1 MTALYELVE
10 HLKCSFEWLSF
21 ILNLIILAFFFF
33 LRVRFG
39 FKGIENI
46 FVGIK
51 IRDTQGY
58 TKLLLFLVFDDRIGN
73 INIEI
78 EELSILFCL
87 KKMKN
92 KTLNSKINLGITIK
106 MKKKIIK
113 IFAKD

>member
-21 ILNLIILAFFFF
+21 ILNKLAFFFF

-87 KKMKN
+87 KKEKQN
-92 KTLNSKINLGITIK
+92 TKR
-106 MKKKIIK
+106 
-113 IFAKD
+113 

>member
-1 MTALYELVE
+1 MAQFYF
-10 HLKCSFEWLSF
+10 KSNNISF
-21 ILNLIILAFFFF
+21 FFFVFF

-39 FKGIENI
+39 FKGIESI

-87 KKMKN
+87 KKEKQN
-92 KTLNSKINLGITIK
+92 TKR
-106 MKKKIIK
+106 
-113 IFAKD
+113 